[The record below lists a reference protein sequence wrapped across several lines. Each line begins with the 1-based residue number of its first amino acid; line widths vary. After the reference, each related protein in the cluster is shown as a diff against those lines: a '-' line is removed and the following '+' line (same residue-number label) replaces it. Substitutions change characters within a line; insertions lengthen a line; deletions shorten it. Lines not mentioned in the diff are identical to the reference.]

1 MALSIRPLEFTEH
14 LFSGATAVNS
24 MFLPHIKMLLKNQRR
39 QPSFPVVVIL
49 AMLTCVALASNFG
62 EIPDFSSRKIVLL
75 HLHDNAPFFGELGAL
90 TFANKQRYCKRHGYD
105 LASWTPHGVTGLWK
119 EISCDDPNAIQN
131 PHYKS
136 YDPEGASDRSAPPP
150 ECISKDTSFAIDARA
165 PTFGK
170 IKLTLAA
177 CRTRPDYWALWSDAD
192 AMIINQTVALE
203 TIIDD
208 SYDVMLSV
216 DWLMLNAG
224 VLLFKCSKWT
234 QTFLERVY
242 AAREFDEARALD
254 QSAFQHFL
262 DTEPNSNSR
271 VKRIP
276 KYSINVYAEE
286 YQPGDFLLHMAG
298 KLYEMT
304 TAGATAVAHQFDV
317 LSTIDDIT
325 DIESFFQGQYFL
337 TSYSGVCDITIQ
349 GSNDCPPED
358 SRRIKLKEP
367 LLAMSAPNRYRH
379 VGLRYYWLQDW
390 KDIYDVHGWN
400 NDRTLFDPTSQFSTC
415 SNSSSAESTR
425 RCSQTGSSSATEHD
439 EL

>member
-1 MALSIRPLEFTEH
+1 MTPSILVSQT
-14 LFSGATAVNS
+14 S
-24 MFLPHIKMLLKNQRR
+24 LLIIA
-39 QPSFPVVVIL
+39 F
-49 AMLTCVALASNFG
+49 MLTADVANGG
-62 EIPDFSSRKIVLL
+62 EIAKFSKRKIVLL

-90 TFANKQRYCKRHGYD
+90 TMANKQRYCERHGYD
-105 LASWTPHGVTGLWK
+105 FATWSPNGVTGLWQVA
-119 EISCDDPNAIQN
+119 SCNDANAVRN
-131 PHYKS
+131 PHYET
-136 YDPEGASDRSAPPP
+136 YDDEKADVRNNAPP
-150 ECISKDTSFAIDARA
+150 ECVVRDDSFVIDARA

-192 AMIINQTVALE
+192 AMIVNQSVPLE
-203 TIIDD
+203 SLIDD
-208 SYDVMLSV
+208 KYDIMLSF

-224 VLLFKCSKWT
+224 VILFKCSKWT

-242 AAREFDEARALD
+242 SAREFDEARALD

-262 DTEPNSNSR
+262 DTEPDSSSR

-304 TAGATAVAHQFDV
+304 TAGATAVAHQFDI
-317 LSTIDDIT
+317 LSTIDDIE
-325 DIESFFQGQYFL
+325 DIEAFFQSHYLL
-337 TSYSGVCDITIQ
+337 TTYSGVCNMAEGDPHQ
-349 GSNDCPPED
+349 CVPED
-358 SRRIKLKEP
+358 ERRLKLKEP
-367 LLAMSAPNRYRH
+367 LITMSAPNRYRH

-390 KDIYDVHGWN
+390 KDEYDVEGWN
-400 NDRTLFDPTSQFSTC
+400 DGRKLFDPSGAFSSC
-415 SNSSSAESTR
+415 SNQSSSMEADQCSKQDESPI
-425 RCSQTGSSSATEHD
+425 SEHD